1 MIQNFKLT
9 IEYDGSAYCGWQRQ
23 KNDPTIQEKIES
35 ALFKI
40 TSQKIPLKGSG
51 RTDAGVHAYG
61 QVASFS
67 CHTSLT
73 PDVFLKGLNSLI
85 PGDIVIR
92 CCEKVSEDFHARYSA
107 VCKTYAY
114 RILNTML
121 PVAIGRHYAWHI
133 RQPLD
138 LNAMDDALRYIVGT
152 HDFKAF
158 EGTGSP
164 RNHTVRNMIS
174 AALTKTD
181 SEYLTFEFKANG
193 FLRFMVRNLVGTLV
207 DVGVGRLSSEDFN
220 RILQS
225 KDRNQAGATAP
236 PHGLFLMQVE
246 Y

>member
-1 MIQNFKLT
+1 
-9 IEYDGSAYCGWQRQ
+9 
-23 KNDPTIQEKIES
+23 
-35 ALFKI
+35 
-40 TSQKIPLKGSG
+40 
-51 RTDAGVHAYG
+51 
-61 QVASFS
+61 
-67 CHTSLT
+67 
-73 PDVFLKGLNSLI
+73 
-85 PGDIVIR
+85 
-92 CCEKVSEDFHARYSA
+92 
-107 VCKTYAY
+107 
-114 RILNTML
+114 ML

-133 RQPLD
+133 RQSLD

-174 AALTKTD
+174 AELTKTD
-181 SEYLTFEFKANG
+181 SDYLTFEFKANG